1 MSPRPV
7 PRVGER
13 LREARQRRGVSVR
26 SLARELGVSASLI
39 SQIETGKSQP
49 SVSTLY
55 AMTTALGISVED
67 VFASVPAGDTPS
79 DVGGDVAAEAVGGLP
94 GTVLAAHGAARG
106 QRVGPVVRPGDR
118 QVLQLDSGVT
128 WERLG
133 QLPHP
138 HVDFLLITYEPG
150 GSSSSE
156 SGLMRHGGSE
166 YGYLLSG
173 ELVLTLGSE
182 EIRLGPGDAISFDS
196 TTPHRYRNDGLEP
209 AVGVWFVTESQ

>member
-1 MSPRPV
+1 MAPRPV

-13 LREARQRRGVSVR
+13 LREARQLRGVSVR

-67 VFASVPAGDTPS
+67 VFGSVPAGESSAVVD
-79 DVGGDVAAEAVGGLP
+79 GAAEALGGLP
-94 GTVLAAHGAARG
+94 GTVLAALGAARG
-106 QRVGPVVRPGDR
+106 QRVGPVVRPGER
-118 QVLQLDSGVT
+118 QILQLDSGVT

-150 GSSSSE
+150 GSSSTE
-156 SGLMRHGGSE
+156 SGLMRHEGSE
-166 YGYLLSG
+166 HGYLLSG
-173 ELVLTLGSE
+173 ELVVTLGPDE
-182 EIRLGPGDAISFDS
+182 LRLGPGDAISFES
-196 TTPHRYRNDGLEP
+196 TTPHHYRNDGMEP
-209 AVGVWFVTESQ
+209 AVGVWFVTESDRI

>member
-1 MSPRPV
+1 VAPGPV
-7 PRVGER
+7 PRVGAR
-13 LREARQRRGVSVR
+13 LREARQSRGVSVR
-26 SLARELGVSASLI
+26 ALARELGVSASLI

-67 VFASVPAGDTPS
+67 VFAAVPAVDG
-79 DVGGDVAAEAVGGLP
+79 VAGVDGSEAEAVGGLP
-94 GTVLAAHGAARG
+94 GTVLAALGAARG
-106 QRVGPVVRPGDR
+106 QRVGPLVRPADR
-118 QVLQLDSGVT
+118 QVLHLDSGVT

-156 SGLMRHGGSE
+156 NGLMRHGGSE
-166 YGYLLSG
+166 YGYLFSG
-173 ELVLTLGSE
+173 ELVLTLGDE
-182 EIRLGPGDAISFDS
+182 ELRLGAGDAISFDS
-196 TTPHRYRNDGLEP
+196 TTPHRYRNDGPDP
-209 AVGVWFVTESQ
+209 AVGVWFVTEPN

>member
-26 SLARELGVSASLI
+26 SLARELGVSASLV

-67 VFASVPAGDTPS
+67 VFASVPAGDTS
-79 DVGGDVAAEAVGGLP
+79 VDGTGAASEPGGLP
-94 GTVLAAHGAARG
+94 GTVLAALGAARG
-106 QRVGPVVRPGDR
+106 QRVGPVVRPADR

-182 EIRLGPGDAISFDS
+182 DLRLGVGDAISFDS
-196 TTPHRYRNDGLEP
+196 TTPHRYRNDGLDP
-209 AVGVWFVTESQ
+209 AVGIWFVTEPS

>member
-1 MSPRPV
+1 MSPPSV
-7 PRVGER
+7 PYVGER
-13 LREARQRRGVSVR
+13 LREHRQRKGISVR

-67 VFASVPAGDTPS
+67 VFAAAPSGDAAGD
-79 DVGGDVAAEAVGGLP
+79 DGGVAGPLP
-94 GTVLAAHGAARG
+94 GSVLAALGAARG
-106 QRVGPVVRPGDR
+106 QRVGPLVRRGAR
-118 QVLQLDSGVT
+118 ELLQLDSGVT

-133 QLPHP
+133 QLPYP

-150 GSSSSE
+150 GSSSST
-156 SGLMRHGGSE
+156 SGLMSHSGSE

-173 ELVLTLGSE
+173 ELVLTLGPDE
-182 EIRLGPGDAISFDS
+182 LRLGAGDAVSFES
-196 TTPHRYRNDGLEP
+196 VTPHRYRNDGLEP
-209 AVGVWFVTESQ
+209 AVGVWFVTGPG

>member
-1 MSPRPV
+1 
-7 PRVGER
+7 VGER
-13 LREARQRRGVSVR
+13 LREVRQGRGVSVR
-26 SLARELGVSASLI
+26 ALARELGVSASLI

-55 AMTTALGISVED
+55 GMTTALGVSVED
-67 VFASVPAGDTPS
+67 VFASAQAGDVTS
-79 DVGGDVAAEAVGGLP
+79 AGADATAGSAAAAAVSGLP
-94 GTVLAAHGAARG
+94 GTVLAALSAARG

-173 ELVLTLGSE
+173 GLVLTLGAE
-182 EIRLGPGDAISFDS
+182 ELRLEPGDAISFDS
-196 TTPHRYRNDGLEP
+196 TTPHRYRNDGLDP
-209 AVGVWFVTESQ
+209 AVGVWFVRESA

>member
-1 MSPRPV
+1 MAPRPV

-13 LREARQRRGVSVR
+13 LREVRQRRGVSVR
-26 SLARELGVSASLI
+26 SLARELGVSASLV

-67 VFASVPAGDTPS
+67 VFASVPAGDAS
-79 DVGGDVAAEAVGGLP
+79 GVDGSGAADAVGGLP
-94 GTVLAAHGAARG
+94 GSVLAALGAMRG
-106 QRVGPVVRPGDR
+106 QRVGPVARPGDR

-166 YGYLLSG
+166 HGYLLSG
-173 ELVLTLGSE
+173 ELVLTLGAE
-182 EIRLGPGDAISFDS
+182 ELRLSPGDAVSFKS
-196 TTPHRYRNDGLEP
+196 TIPHRYRNDGLDP
-209 AVGVWFVTESQ
+209 AVGVWFVTKQI

>member
-67 VFASVPAGDTPS
+67 VFASVPAGDAAA
-79 DVGGDVAAEAVGGLP
+79 VGGGAAEAVGGLP
-94 GTVLAAHGAARG
+94 GTVLAALGAARG

-182 EIRLGPGDAISFDS
+182 ELRLGPGDAISFES
-196 TTPHRYRNDGLEP
+196 TTPHRYRNDGLDP
-209 AVGVWFVTESQ
+209 AVGVWFVTESH

>member
-1 MSPRPV
+1 MASRAV

-26 SLARELGVSASLI
+26 SLARELGVSASLV

-67 VFASVPAGDTPS
+67 VFASVPADDAS
-79 DVGGDVAAEAVGGLP
+79 SEGGASAGAVGGLP
-94 GTVLAAHGAARG
+94 GTVLAALGAARG

-156 SGLMRHGGSE
+156 SGLMRHVGSE

-173 ELVLTLGSE
+173 ELVLTLGLE
-182 EIRLGPGDAISFDS
+182 ELRLGPGDAISFDS
-196 TTPHRYRNDGLEP
+196 TTPHSYRNDGLEP
-209 AVGVWFVTESQ
+209 AVGVWFVTEL

>member
-1 MSPRPV
+1 MSPPSV
-7 PRVGER
+7 PYVGER
-13 LREARQRRGVSVR
+13 LREHRQRKGISVR

-67 VFASVPAGDTPS
+67 VFAGSASDEAVGD
-79 DVGGDVAAEAVGGLP
+79 EAVGGLP
-94 GTVLAAHGAARG
+94 GSVLAALGSVRG
-106 QRVGPVVRPGDR
+106 QRVGPLVRPGDR
-118 QVLQLDSGVT
+118 QLLQLDSGVT

-150 GSSSSE
+150 GSSSST
-156 SGLMRHGGSE
+156 SGLMSHSGSE

-173 ELVLTLGSE
+173 ELVLTLGPDE
-182 EIRLGPGDAISFDS
+182 LRLGAGDAVSFES
-196 TTPHRYRNDGLEP
+196 VTPHRYRNDGLEP
-209 AVGVWFVTESQ
+209 AVGVWFVTGPG

>member
-1 MSPRPV
+1 MAPRPV

-13 LREARQRRGVSVR
+13 LREVRQRRGVSVR
-26 SLARELGVSASLI
+26 SLARELGVSASLV

-67 VFASVPAGDTPS
+67 VFASVPAGDAS
-79 DVGGDVAAEAVGGLP
+79 GVDGSGAADAVGGLP
-94 GTVLAAHGAARG
+94 GSVLAALGAMRG
-106 QRVGPVVRPGDR
+106 QRVGPVARSGNR

-150 GSSSSE
+150 GSTSSE

-173 ELVLTLGSE
+173 ELALTLGAE
-182 EIRLGPGDAISFDS
+182 ELRLNPGDAVSFES
-196 TTPHRYRNDGLEP
+196 TTPHRYRNDGLDP
-209 AVGVWFVTESQ
+209 AVGIWFVTERG

>member
-1 MSPRPV
+1 MAPRPV

-26 SLARELGVSASLI
+26 SLARELGVSASLV

-67 VFASVPAGDTPS
+67 VFASVPAVDSAVVAPDG
-79 DVGGDVAAEAVGGLP
+79 AAEAVGGLP
-94 GTVLAAHGAARG
+94 GTVLAALGAARG
-106 QRVGPVVRPGDR
+106 QRVGPVVRPGYR

-182 EIRLGPGDAISFDS
+182 ELRLGPGDAISFDS

-209 AVGVWFVTESQ
+209 AVGVWFVTEPS

>member
-1 MSPRPV
+1 MAPRPV

-13 LREARQRRGVSVR
+13 LREMRQRRGVSVR

-67 VFASVPAGDTPS
+67 VFASVPAGDLSVAIDGEMAAP
-79 DVGGDVAAEAVGGLP
+79 GDEAAEAVGGLP
-94 GTVLAAHGAARG
+94 GMVVAALGAARG
-106 QRVGPVVRPGDR
+106 LRVGPVVRPGDR

-156 SGLMRHGGSE
+156 NGLMRHGGSE

-173 ELVLTLGSE
+173 ELVLTLGPE
-182 EIRLGPGDAISFDS
+182 ELRLRAGDAISFDS
-196 TTPHRYRNDGLEP
+196 TTPHLYR
-209 AVGVWFVTESQ
+209 

>member
-1 MSPRPV
+1 
-7 PRVGER
+7 VGER

-67 VFASVPAGDTPS
+67 VFAATPAGDS
-79 DVGGDVAAEAVGGLP
+79 VVAGDGATAVVGGLP
-94 GTVLAAHGAARG
+94 GTVLAAMGAARG
-106 QRVGPVVRPGDR
+106 QRVGPVIRPGDR

-133 QLPHP
+133 QLRHP

-173 ELVLTLGSE
+173 ELVLTLASE
-182 EIRLGPGDAISFDS
+182 ELRLCPGDAISFES
-196 TTPHRYRNDGLEP
+196 TIPHRYRNDGHKP
-209 AVGVWFVTESQ
+209 SVGVWFVTESE